1 MGKKNKKKKDKKKKM
16 TAPDLQS
23 IALYM
28 AKQSL
33 LKIMKSTTTINDNEI
48 NFSECIAESAKSAEY
63 IPVEKI
69 IDVEKEGPKNPTLVE
84 VDTDKLSYPS
94 NYSKSVKD
102 MTKSKVT
109 YVFVV
114 TPKLM
119 KKIIDGK
126 DNGIFPFISSLP
138 FVFDV
143 MLNSTFKNLK
153 KKISKDKGLRILR
166 LYDILVP
173 EVVLETNINNSSVL
187 EEVKDVIYFDCLF
200 IIDDEDISLKD
211 DNIINDIIKKLGIV
225 DVMSNGLYSIYNL
238 SYPNVINYKH

>member
-33 LKIMKSTTTINDNEI
+33 LKIMKSTATINDNEI

-63 IPVEKI
+63 ISVEKI

-200 IIDDEDISLKD
+200 IIDDGDASLND
-211 DNIINDIIKKLGIV
+211 DNIINDIVKKLGIT
-225 DVMSNGLYSIYNL
+225 DVMCNGLASIYNI